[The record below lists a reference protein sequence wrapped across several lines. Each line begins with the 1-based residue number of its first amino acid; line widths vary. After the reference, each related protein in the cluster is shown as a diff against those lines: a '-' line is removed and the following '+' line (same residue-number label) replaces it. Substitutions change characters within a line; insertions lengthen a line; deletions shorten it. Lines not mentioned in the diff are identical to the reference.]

1 LFQEKSCVINSLS
14 IKKEITTMNAYIV
27 GGYRS
32 AIGKAPRGSLRFV
45 RPDDI
50 AVAVIR
56 KLMADFPML
65 ETRLIDDLVVG
76 NAFPEAETG
85 FNMGRLLSLMAL
97 DTVEV
102 PGSTINRYC
111 ASGLE
116 SIAIATAKIKAGM
129 ADVIIAGGA
138 ETMSMINMGGWRQVP
153 NPDAAMHHPKWFMG
167 MGLTSEMVAKE
178 YQVSRDEQDVF
189 AVASHDKALKAQADG
204 KFRDEVVGIEV
215 KENYYE
221 DGKMKS
227 RNYTFDTDEGPRKG
241 TTVEGLAKLKPAF
254 AANGTSTAGNSSQM
268 SDGAAFV
275 LVVSEKIL
283 KQYNLKPIARLVDY
297 QVAGV
302 EPYKMGVGP
311 IAAIPKVLKHSGI
324 NQNEIDLFELNE
336 AFATQSIAVIREL
349 NLDPEKV
356 NVNGGAIALG
366 HPLGA
371 TGSKLTVQILNEL
384 KRRQAKYGMVTMCI
398 GTGQGAAGIFERL

>member
-1 LFQEKSCVINSLS
+1 
-14 IKKEITTMNAYIV
+14 MNAYIV

-32 AIGKAPRGSLRFV
+32 AIGKAPRGSLRFT

-56 KLMADFPML
+56 KLMADFPQIDQS
-65 ETRLIDDLVVG
+65 LIDDVVVG

-85 FNMGRLLSLMAL
+85 FNMGRLLSLMSMSTI
-97 DTVEV
+97 DV

-129 ADVIIAGGA
+129 ADMIIAGGA
-138 ETMSMINMGGWRQVP
+138 ETMSMISMGGWRQVP
-153 NPDAAMHHPKWFMG
+153 NPDVAMQHPKWYLS

-178 YQVSRDEQDVF
+178 YEISREEQDAF
-189 AVASHDKALKAQADG
+189 ALKSMEKAVDALDAG
-204 KFRDEVVGIEV
+204 KFKEEIVPIKV
-215 KENYYE
+215 KEKFVKYDKLEYRE
-221 DGKMKS
+221 LD
-227 RNYTFDTDEGPRKG
+227 FDTDEGPRRD
-241 TTVEGLAKLKPAF
+241 TNMQALSKLKPAF

-275 LVVSEKIL
+275 LVVSEKML

-302 EPYKMGVGP
+302 EPYKMGIGP
-311 IAAIPKVLKHSGI
+311 IAAIPKVLKHSGMKLEDI
-324 NQNEIDLFELNE
+324 SLIELNE
-336 AFATQSIAVIREL
+336 AFASQSIAVIRKL
-349 NLDPEKV
+349 GLDAKKV

-371 TGSKLTVQILNEL
+371 TGAKLTVQILHEL
-384 KRRQAKYGMVTMCI
+384 KRRKQKYGMVTMCI
-398 GTGQGAAGIFERL
+398 GTGQGAAGIFEMLD

>member
-1 LFQEKSCVINSLS
+1 
-14 IKKEITTMNAYIV
+14 MNAYIV

-153 NPDAAMHHPKWFMG
+153 NPEAAMHHPKWFMG

-178 YQVSRDEQDVF
+178 YHVSRDEQDVF

-204 KFRDEVVGIEV
+204 KFRDEIVGIEV

-283 KQYNLKPIARLVDY
+283 KQYNFKPIARLVDY